1 MEEEFDVDQYRNDY
15 LNSLTPEKRMELI
28 REERRIEAE
37 TQKQLQK
44 QVNMWKKFVE
54 ACVDVIVIDK

>member
-1 MEEEFDVDQYRNDY
+1 MEEGFDVDQYRNDY